1 MNLPSLALGQ
11 DRTRFLPHLAAVLEL
26 TKPKIAVLEL
36 LTVWVAACV
45 ACSGIPGN
53 WVLIVNALIGT
64 ALVAAS
70 ASTLNQW
77 LERSSD
83 TQMLRT
89 ADRPLPSGEVSDRE
103 ALSIGL
109 ITMVLGTVYLAVLVH
124 WITAVLGLVTWVL
137 YVCIYTPLKKRTSAN
152 TLVGAIAG
160 ALPVL
165 MGASAVLSDGSTRGG
180 LLLAAILFGI
190 VFFWQFPHFMA
201 IAWIYR
207 EDYRRGRIQNAH
219 GDRTDWSC
227 RWITGSDI
235 VCYPVTVKCASGSH
249 DEGGAILFLSRND
262 AFVASIGGCHRFSVP
277 SHGSV
282 CTKNAPDV
290 AHLLTCRL
298 WNAMAES
305 LYFSLVIILLI

>member
-207 EDYRRGRIQNAH
+207 EDYRRAGFKMLTVTEPTGRVAGLQA
-219 GDRTDWSC
+219 
-227 RWITGSDI
+227 
-235 VCYPVTVKCASGSH
+235 VASS
-249 DEGGAILFLSRND
+249 AILLPLSVLLFLSRND
-262 AFVASIGGCHRFSVP
+262 AFFASVGGCHRFSVP

>member
-83 TQMLRT
+83 AQMLRT

-207 EDYRRGRIQNAH
+207 EDYRRAGFKMLTVTEPTGRVAGLQA
-219 GDRTDWSC
+219 
-227 RWITGSDI
+227 
-235 VCYPVTVKCASGSH
+235 VTSS
-249 DEGGAILFLSRND
+249 AILLPLSVLPAVMMKAEPFYFFLAMTLSLLQL
-262 AFVASIGGCHRFSVP
+262 AVAIDFLFRPTDRSARRMLRMSLIYLPAVFGM
-277 SHGSV
+277 
-282 CTKNAPDV
+282 
-290 AHLLTCRL
+290 L
-298 WNAMAES
+298 WLS
-305 LYFSLVIILLI
+305 PFIFPWL

>member
-53 WVLIVNALIGT
+53 WVLILNALIGT

-77 LERSSD
+77 LERSAD
-83 TQMLRT
+83 AQMLRT

-124 WITAVLGLVTWVL
+124 WVTAVLGLVTWVL

-207 EDYRRGRIQNAH
+207 EDYRRAGFKMLTVTEPTGRVAGLQA
-219 GDRTDWSC
+219 
-227 RWITGSDI
+227 
-235 VCYPVTVKCASGSH
+235 VTSS
-249 DEGGAILFLSRND
+249 AILLPLSVLPAVMMKAGPFYFFLAMTLSLLQL
-262 AFVASIGGCHRFSVP
+262 AVAIDFLFRPTDRSARRMLRMSLIYLPSVF
-277 SHGSV
+277 GM
-282 CTKNAPDV
+282 
-290 AHLLTCRL
+290 L
-298 WNAMAES
+298 WLS
-305 LYFSLVIILLI
+305 PFIFPWL

>member
-77 LERSSD
+77 LERSAD
-83 TQMLRT
+83 AQMLRT
-89 ADRPLPSGEVSDRE
+89 VDRPLPSGEVSDRE
-103 ALSIGL
+103 ALLIGL

-124 WITAVLGLVTWVL
+124 WVTAALGLMTWVL

-152 TLVGAIAG
+152 TLVGAVAG

-207 EDYRRGRIQNAH
+207 EDYRRAGFKMLTVTEPTGRIAGLQA
-219 GDRTDWSC
+219 
-227 RWITGSDI
+227 
-235 VCYPVTVKCASGSH
+235 VTSS
-249 DEGGAILFLSRND
+249 AILLPLSVLPAVMMKAGPFYFFL
-262 AFVASIGGCHRFSVP
+262 
-277 SHGSV
+277 
-282 CTKNAPDV
+282 
-290 AHLLTCRL
+290 
-298 WNAMAES
+298 AMALS
-305 LYFSLVIILLI
+305 LLQLAVATVFLFRPTDRSARRMLRMSLIYLPAVFGMLWLSPFIFPWL